1 MWFITK
7 VNINY
12 FNVDNNFNS
21 FSILNSQFSTIKG
34 AGGERVLKGNGGG
47 IIVDVNGYEPAF
59 TGNYIMY
66 VNPYIVVNGSNQKY
80 TKHFFIE
87 GQRIASKIGDR
98 DIQTEINTPKAGSVI
113 NVILNFEEKSQKA
126 EEALRKATNIALARE
141 YPPNR

>member
-1 MWFITK
+1 MIINTLE
-7 VNINY
+7 NIKSN
-12 FNVDNNFNS
+12 NVLDYNL
-21 FSILNSQFSTIKG
+21 FSIITD

-126 EEALRKATNIALARE
+126 EEALRYEPVVKFAVWWIKND
-141 YPPNR
+141 YFFCF